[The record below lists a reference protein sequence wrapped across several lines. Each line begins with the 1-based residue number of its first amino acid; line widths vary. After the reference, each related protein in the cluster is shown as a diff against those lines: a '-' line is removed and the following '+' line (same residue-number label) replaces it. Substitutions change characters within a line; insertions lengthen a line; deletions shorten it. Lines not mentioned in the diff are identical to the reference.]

1 MAFELPKPG
10 VQWEHFTSEPAPPG
24 APTWMIRPFPGTTIP
39 WEWNGR
45 RRTLKEG
52 FPTAFASLAEFE
64 ALVKH
69 LINHPDFLL
78 IYGRHQVQ
86 VLPEHLAVLADGRI
100 QFTFTNL
107 PDEPDATHPHVLG
120 NLHRNVWV
128 AEKPWTPI
136 PKIYRWW
143 LPTIKNTFT
152 ENIVQEHIETRSPA
166 RRSFGRTNA
175 SYVREIL
182 ERYLPDA
189 ALRKIYLQLLADLI
203 VLANDASPSSWGV
216 TLHSQKMQL
225 NVGNL
230 CCLLFR
236 QEHIK
241 LFWEHQEGA
250 EGPEKA
256 GQAFDRVPL
265 SRSYGWTPEIIQ
277 PWAEKLRPQIDAL
290 TLSFARKSPILW
302 PPSQSAHSPG
312 ILRYLEEELGITLP
326 NPHYPQSDR
335 PTHFWR
341 IGTREGAER
350 IDRWPV
356 MRDGGF
362 VSIGWSGLGDIGEMI
377 AGLDESEARAVLKRN
392 LVPLGATEGNAP
404 GYASQW
410 YQFTAEMQVDDI
422 VVAMDGQRMLGIGTI
437 VGDYEYLPEDTEQ
450 SHHHA
455 VRWEWIGD
463 KIWPK
468 HPGYL
473 TTVSDFTNNLA
484 ATKFVQSHLSQ
495 TDDTLPLSTDQTDM
509 PPPPLNTILYGPP
522 GTGKTYE
529 TARRAVEIIEGSA
542 SPTDRKELMA
552 RYRQLQRE
560 GRIGFVTFHQSYAYE
575 DFIEGIRPVMDEEEG
590 DGSPRYR
597 VVDGIFKTLAINA
610 LGDMLE
616 AETPPVSGT
625 LSSSFRELWE
635 ALQTQIAEKSD
646 ATYPGLT
653 DASEF
658 SLKVTKSGSINGQNI
673 KSTAGLLFT
682 NQAQM
687 RQVWEM
693 YAAKEQKITTTQ
705 AVAVLGKNINA
716 SLIAAVYLALKN
728 LEETPLPEIPRS
740 TPSREEK
747 ARNYL
752 SQGETS
758 LYEPQESSTRYVLIV
773 DEINRGNISKI
784 LGELITLLEDDKR
797 IGEDN
802 ELTVTLPYSR
812 EPFAVPPNL
821 YLIGTMNTADK
832 SLALLDVALRRRFTF
847 EELTPDFGVCSL
859 RNDMQQVLEELN
871 RRITLRKDRDHRIG
885 HAFFMRVGSD
895 AAAFDAVF
903 RGKVLPLLQEYFF
916 NDWDGV
922 RYVLGERDN
931 APGFVVP
938 MEGWQD
944 KGVRNRW
951 QWYTDAGKVQEFS
964 PLTQL
969 QANYGNDQAS

>member
-1 MAFELPKPG
+1 MPFELPKPG
-10 VQWEHFTSEPAPPG
+10 VKWGGLTSETAPPG
-24 APTWMIRPFPGTTIP
+24 APDWMIRPIPGKMIP

-45 RRTLKEG
+45 TRILQEG
-52 FPTAFASLAEFE
+52 YPTAFVALAEFE
-64 ALVKH
+64 ALVMF
-69 LINHPDFLL
+69 LENHPDFLL
-78 IYGRHQVQ
+78 ASGRHQTPI
-86 VLPEHLAVLADGRI
+86 LSKHIEALADGRM

-107 PDEPDATHPHVLG
+107 PDEPDASHPHVLS
-120 NLHRNVWV
+120 NLHKNVWIT
-128 AEKPWTPI
+128 EKPWTPV
-136 PKIYRWW
+136 PRAYRYW
-143 LPTIKNTFT
+143 LSSSKNMPIKSSMQ
-152 ENIVQEHIETRSPA
+152 ENIKELSTGQKNFS
-166 RRSFGRTNA
+166 RTNA
-175 SYVREIL
+175 FYVREIM

-203 VLANDASPSSWGV
+203 LLANDASPSSWGV
-216 TLHSQKMQL
+216 TLHSKQVQF
-225 NVGNL
+225 NVGSL

-236 QEHIK
+236 QEHVK

-250 EGPEKA
+250 EEPEKA

-277 PWAEKLRPQIDAL
+277 PWAEKLRPQIETL
-290 TLSFARKSPILW
+290 TLSFARKYPLLW

-312 ILRYLEEELGITLP
+312 VLRYLEEELGITLP
-326 NPHYPQSDR
+326 NPQYPQSDR

-341 IGTREGAER
+341 IGTREGVEK
-350 IDRWPV
+350 IDRWPT

-362 VSIGWSGLGDIGEMI
+362 VSVGWREIGDIGSI
-377 AGLDESEARAVLKRN
+377 VAGMSERDGRDALRDIL
-392 LVPLGATEGNAP
+392 LTLGATQGNAP

-410 YQFTAEMQVDDI
+410 YKFAAEMQVDDI
-422 VVAMDGQRMLGIGTI
+422 IVAMDGQRLLGIGTI
-437 VGDYEYLPEDTEQ
+437 TGDYEFVPEDTQQ
-450 SHHHA
+450 SHHHT
-455 VRWEWIGD
+455 VHWNWLGD
-463 KIWPK
+463 KVWPK

-473 TTVSDFTNNLA
+473 TTIYDFTTNHP
-484 ATKFVQSHLSQ
+484 ATKFIRSHLSLTEESLPTPQ
-495 TDDTLPLSTDQTDM
+495 EDTYM
-509 PPPPLNTILYGPP
+509 PTPNIPLNTILYGPP

-529 TARRAVEIIEGSA
+529 TARRAVEIIDGTVPA
-542 SPTDRKELMA
+542 DRGELMA

-560 GRIGFVTFHQSYAYE
+560 GQIGFVTFHQSYAYE
-575 DFIEGIRPVMDEEEG
+575 DFIEGIRPVMDDDEG

-597 VVDGIFKTLAINA
+597 IVDGIFKTLAINA
-610 LGDMLE
+610 LGDMLDAE
-616 AETPPVSGT
+616 APPASGT
-625 LSSSFRELWE
+625 FSSSFRELWE
-635 ALQTQIAEKSD
+635 ALQTQIAENPD

-682 NQAQM
+682 NHAQM
-687 RQVWEM
+687 EQVWEM

-728 LEETPLPEIPRS
+728 LEGKPLPEIPLPS
-740 TPSREEK
+740 PSREEK
-747 ARNYL
+747 ARDYL

-758 LYEPQESSTRYVLIV
+758 LYEPQESPTRYVLIV

-812 EPFAVPPNL
+812 EPFALPPNL

-847 EELTPDFGVCSL
+847 EELTPNFSVCGL
-859 RNDMQQVLEELN
+859 APEMQNVLEKLN
-871 RRITLRKDRDHRIG
+871 RLITLRKDRDHRIG

-895 AAAFDAVF
+895 AAAFNAAF

-922 RYVLGERDN
+922 RYVLGEKDG

-938 MEGWQD
+938 LDGGQD

-951 QWYTDAGKVQEFS
+951 QWYTDADIDLS
-964 PLTQL
+964 PLAQL
-969 QANYGNDQAS
+969 EKNYGPNTTT